1 MNKFA
6 RLFFVVAVLG
16 IAVQTFAD
24 KPAPDAPSFSKDWK
38 EMENA
43 VDVMLERD

>member
-16 IAVQTFAD
+16 IAGQTFAD
-24 KPAPDAPSFSKDWK
+24 KPAPDAPSATDAS
-38 EMENA
+38 A
-43 VDVMLERD
+43 SRCRPSAGCASG